1 MFRERLIVQ
10 NNGKAEGSEE
20 TKNPGGGL
28 MYPTVC
34 VEEEDVLDQQ
44 VGHRPG
50 LPVLPVTVGHLCF
63 DHQRGSGDF
72 FL

>member
-1 MFRERLIVQ
+1 
-10 NNGKAEGSEE
+10 
-20 TKNPGGGL
+20 

-34 VEEEDVLDQQ
+34 VEEDVLDQQ